1 MTVLVAS
8 DPRGQGAVGSGR
20 RRLGPDGGPAP
31 QRLSEMMEDY
41 MRLARLT
48 VPPTLA
54 LALLAAPLAAR
65 AQPTAGKVYRVWV
78 LMPGGLL
85 IRDSAFHQELREHGY
100 VEGQNLVL
108 EERGAEHRYERLPGL
123 ATELVQANVDII
135 FAATSSSARAAQ
147 QATQTIPIVFEVLSD
162 PVAIGLVPNLARPG
176 GNMTGVSGRL
186 RAIATT
192 EHEAAGGAQG
202 GGSTAQAKW
211 RSFRLGLGRPT
222 E

>member
-1 MTVLVAS
+1 
-8 DPRGQGAVGSGR
+8 
-20 RRLGPDGGPAP
+20 
-31 QRLSEMMEDY
+31 

-78 LMPGGLL
+78 LMPDGLL

-147 QATQTIPIVFEVLSD
+147 QATQTIPRAAWWQHD
-162 PVAIGLVPNLARPG
+162 
-176 GNMTGVSGRL
+176 GRL
-186 RAIATT
+186 RASPGYR
-192 EHEAAGGAQG
+192 HN
-202 GGSTAQAKW
+202 
-211 RSFRLGLGRPT
+211 
-222 E
+222 